1 MEHQYFT
8 VESDDFSGGIDRRIV
23 DRKCYSRYKYRG
35 ASRQSLLCNLKQLQN
50 TIKRRKIRVRT
61 ETISTTKLERA
72 ESFIKIS
79 KSLMKVKDLGKNGEL
94 DVYHLAIIK
103 SLANNF
109 QEVAHTG
116 ITHMMRFIGMS
127 TEQSSTKARTKK
139 SLLRL
144 QEMGHI
150 EIYEDTA
157 MDTMVNDIKPAN
169 SYFIKPTSKD
179 EEWGFA
185 KVFYKDIQKIVAMK
199 SDYKPKIFATYLNL
213 IGNMFY
219 DSSGTDKNVP
229 ISFIAIDTIVKN
241 TRINRKAVVEYL
253 RALFEL
259 EIIYFIHFHI
269 NNSITKNYCTRWIH
283 KERTAEWALPLAE
296 FHYKTDKSK
305 FKDGGIGVSEE

>member
-1 MEHQYFT
+1 MDAKKT
-8 VESDDFSGGIDRRIV
+8 
-23 DRKCYSRYKYRG
+23 
-35 ASRQSLLCNLKQLQN
+35 
-50 TIKRRKIRVRT
+50 
-61 ETISTTKLERA
+61 STTKQERE

-79 KSLMKVKDLGKNGEL
+79 KSLMESKNLGKNGEL
-94 DVYHLAIIK
+94 DVYHLALIK

-109 QEVAHTG
+109 QGVAYTG

-127 TEQSSTKARTKK
+127 TEQSSTKARTKE

-150 EIYEDTA
+150 EIYEDIA
-157 MDTMVNDIKPAN
+157 MERIVNDLKPAN
-169 SYFIKPTSKD
+169 SYFIKPMGKD

-185 KVFYKDIQKIVAMK
+185 KVFYKDIQKIVVME

-219 DSSGTDKNVP
+219 DSTGSNKNVP

-241 TRINRKAVVEYL
+241 TGINRKSVVEYL
-253 RALFEL
+253 KALHDE
-259 EIIYFIHFHI
+259 EILYFIHFRI

-283 KERTAEWALPLAE
+283 KEHTGKWAGPLAE
-296 FHYKTDKSK
+296 HHYKTDRSK
-305 FKDGGIGVSEE
+305 FKGGGVGVSEE